1 LAIII
6 AGVDLTRETCVNR
19 RVIALAACL
28 LTSYSRYRI
37 GVFVLSELRVCF
49 TLLRAM

>member
-6 AGVDLTRETCVNR
+6 AGVDLTRKTCSNT

-28 LTSYSRYRI
+28 LPPAHYRI
-37 GVFVLSELRVCF
+37 GVFVLGELRVYF
-49 TLLRAM
+49 ALLRAM